1 MKVTYK
7 GSDAQSISFIKRQ
20 QVATINLK
28 ESKKEIGSQI
38 QVLNFG
44 YVGEEID
51 LFRLAN
57 IYVDDGLIPLFTS
70 FKSKKSKDYANLER
84 IDEIEQLLAKLRL
97 EFVRCSQDQI
107 SYDVKL
113 NVDPIILQKKEVLD
127 EVADSKEEYEKVF

>member
-7 GSDAQSISFIKRQ
+7 GSDAQSFSFIKRQ

-51 LFRLAN
+51 LFKLAN
-57 IYVDDGLIPLFTS
+57 IYVDNELIPLFTS

-97 EFVRCSQDQI
+97 EFLRCSQDQI
-107 SYDVKL
+107 SYDAKL
-113 NVDPIILQKKEVLD
+113 NVDQIILQRKEVLN
-127 EVADSKEEYEKVF
+127 EEANSKEEYEKVF